1 MSERIAE
8 LPLDAFN
15 GASNGGFNGNLN
27 LKLPTG
33 VTYREILLGLN
44 NLKIEQVKR
53 ISLTLNGDEIVRVT
67 GQELDDIR
75 KSAGLHTRADVL
87 VIPFTDVSQKYLVSQ
102 DWSELVTVAGE
113 NLVLKIET
121 GDKLADG
128 SQDNKVAE
136 ITARAKFAGMRA
148 ARTRLPRIFSDG
160 MSGTR
165 AGENRYSGLAT
176 QNKSSN
182 PSRIQRI
189 FVRTDR
195 CKNLELQRD
204 RQTIFDKSIDD
215 NNFDLRTNK
224 QVPPAAAYLYNAVQE
239 GAAASDAL
247 GVTQH
252 FEFIADLESAGDFN
266 VLFQTV
272 EVLQH
277 PVSV

>member
-15 GASNGGFNGNLN
+15 GASNGGYDGNLN

-33 VTYREILLGLN
+33 VTYREILL
-44 NLKIEQVKR
+44 NLKNLSIEQIKR
-53 ISLTLNGDEIVRVT
+53 ISLTLNGDEIIRVT
-67 GQELDDIR
+67 GTELDLLR
-75 KSAGLHTRADVL
+75 KTMGLHTRDDML

-102 DWSELVTVAGE
+102 DFSELVTMAGE

-121 GDKLADG
+121 GARI
-128 SQDNKVAE
+128 SPAQDNKVAE
-136 ITARAKFAGMRA
+136 VTARAKFAGMRPM
-148 ARTRLPRIFSDG
+148 RVRLPRIFSDG

-189 FVRTDR
+189 VVDTDR
-195 CKNLELQRD
+195 CVNLELQRN
-204 RQTIFDKSIDD
+204 RQTIFDKSLDD

-224 QVPPAAAYLYNAVQE
+224 QVPPAEAYLYSAVQE
-239 GAAASDAL
+239 GAAATDAL
-247 GVTQH
+247 GITRN
-252 FEFIADLESAGDFN
+252 FEFIAELDTAGDFN

-277 PVSV
+277 PVGA